1 MGSILNFIF
10 EHSENDINGGKYCQ
24 MGQLRH
30 KVLKNYSFTTNFRLK
45 NGFKNILFYECPN
58 NHMDLLKYVEK
69 ELSDFVISN
78 DLKILVA
85 NIADPTHKD
94 IINSVKDKIN
104 KNILSKVIFMDVNTS
119 LKGEYTFDYF
129 LEEGVKDFKY
139 YFQNNKN
146 DLGYISEQ
154 ITLKELDNYRN
165 KKFLSFN
172 RIVTKYHRYRL
183 LCDYVKHDLSDS
195 YFSFIE
201 LDKTFKGCKKEIN
214 KKNIFDKFDLNV
226 IKKTFDIVPLE
237 LDTKNSK
244 DKIGFKTNNT
254 FKKDLF
260 LDSCINI
267 VTETSM
273 FYNELFISE
282 KIFKPILSYQPF
294 IVLGPVNYLKRL
306 KYYGFKTFDNFWDES
321 YDKIEDSSK
330 RYDKVLQT
338 ILELNKKSI
347 DELNNLYKSL
357 KEICIYNRNH
367 FVNLKINT
375 FDSTLKKIENEW

>member
-1 MGSILNFIF
+1 MSGFTIEDLRKMG
-10 EHSENDINGGKYCQ
+10 INVNPNAKGNQ
-24 MGQLRH
+24 P
-30 KVLKNYSFTTNFRLK
+30 SFTIVK
-45 NGFKNILFYECPN
+45 PSNIK
-58 NHMDLLKYVEK
+58 DVE
-69 ELSDFVISN
+69 
-78 DLKILVA
+78 
-85 NIADPTHKD
+85 T
-94 IINSVKDKIN
+94 
-104 KNILSKVIFMDVNTS
+104 
-119 LKGEYTFDYF
+119 
-129 LEEGVKDFKY
+129 EEED
-139 YFQNNKN
+139 
-146 DLGYISEQ
+146 
-154 ITLKELDNYRN
+154 
-165 KKFLSFN
+165 SF
-172 RIVTKYHRYRL
+172 
-183 LCDYVKHDLSDS
+183 
-195 YFSFIE
+195 

-306 KYYGFKTFDNFWDES
+306 KYYGFKTFDNFWDVS

>member
-1 MGSILNFIF
+1 
-10 EHSENDINGGKYCQ
+10 ENDINGGKYCQ

-78 DLKILVA
+78 DLKVLVA

-139 YFQNNKN
+139 FFQNNTN

-201 LDKTFKGCKKEIN
+201 LDKTFKSCGKIEDILEEFN
-214 KKNIFDKFDLNV
+214 EDI
-226 IKKTFDIVPLE
+226 IKKSFEIVPLE
-237 LDTKNSK
+237 LDTKNS
-244 DKIGFKTNNT
+244 
-254 FKKDLF
+254 
-260 LDSCINI
+260 
-267 VTETSM
+267 
-273 FYNELFISE
+273 
-282 KIFKPILSYQPF
+282 
-294 IVLGPVNYLKRL
+294 
-306 KYYGFKTFDNFWDES
+306 
-321 YDKIEDSSK
+321 
-330 RYDKVLQT
+330 
-338 ILELNKKSI
+338 
-347 DELNNLYKSL
+347 
-357 KEICIYNRNH
+357 
-367 FVNLKINT
+367 
-375 FDSTLKKIENEW
+375 